1 MCLSGP
7 ESADA
12 KIRELFFHSFT
23 SYDVVNLFSE
33 FLLFSGPETAE
44 RKVSAVMALFI
55 FSSSSVLIRP

>member
-1 MCLSGP
+1 MGLSGP

-12 KIRELFFHSFT
+12 KIREFFHSFT